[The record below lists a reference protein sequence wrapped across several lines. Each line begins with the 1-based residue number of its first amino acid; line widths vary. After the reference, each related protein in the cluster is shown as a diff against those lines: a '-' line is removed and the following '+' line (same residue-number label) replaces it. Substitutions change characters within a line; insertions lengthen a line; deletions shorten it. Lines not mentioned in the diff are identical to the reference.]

1 MKKLIVIGLFFAPAF
16 INAQELNCKVQILS
30 PSIQTSPADKQTL
43 ESLQQ
48 NIFEMLN
55 NTRWTT
61 ETFKPEEK
69 IECSIV
75 MNINEHPS
83 QDEFGGTIQITSSRT
98 IFNTNYSSTVFNF
111 VDENFKFT
119 YQRNTPFIFSIDM
132 HRSNITS
139 VIAFYAYMIIAY
151 DYDTFSP
158 EGGTKYF
165 VKAQQIANNAQSASE
180 PGWRAAEGD
189 RNRYWLVDNHLHQVF
204 KPLRQ
209 AFYKYHRL
217 GFDKMYDDVAAGRK
231 AVLESLDLVQAVATA
246 RPASFNVQLFF
257 SAKVTELVNLF
268 SGAPEDEK
276 MKGYNL
282 CKKMDPGNSTKYA
295 AIIKKN

>member
-1 MKKLIVIGLFFAPAF
+1 MKKGFVIGFLLIGVFS
-16 INAQELNCKVQILS
+16 NAQELNCKVQILS

-48 NIFEMLN
+48 NIFELLN

-61 ETFKPEEK
+61 ETYKPEEK
-69 IECSIV
+69 IECNMVI
-75 MNINEHPS
+75 NINEHPS
-83 QDEFGGTIQITSSRT
+83 QDEYGGTIQISSSRPV
-98 IFNTNYSSTVFNF
+98 FNTSYTSTVFNF
-111 VDENFKFT
+111 VDENFKIT
-119 YQRNTPFIFSIDM
+119 YQRNTPFIFSMDM

-139 VIAFYAYMIIAY
+139 IVAFYAYMVIAY

-165 VKAQQIANNAQSASE
+165 VKAQQIVNNAQSAGE

-217 GFDKMYDDVAAGRK
+217 GFDKMYEDVASGRK
-231 AVLESLDLVQAVATA
+231 AVIESLDLIQQVATA

-257 SAKVTELVNLF
+257 SAKVTELVNLL

-276 MKGYNL
+276 MRGYNL

-295 AIIKKN
+295 NIIKKN

>member
-1 MKKLIVIGLFFAPAF
+1 MKKIFSILLLLSAVWAE
-16 INAQELNCKVQILS
+16 AQELNCKVQILS

-48 NIFEMLN
+48 QIFDLLN
-55 NTRWTT
+55 NTKWTT
-61 ETFKPEEK
+61 EAFKTEEK
-69 IECSIV
+69 IECNIII
-75 MNINEHPS
+75 NINEHPS
-83 QDEFGGTIQITSSRT
+83 QDEYGGTIQVSSSRT
-98 IFNTNYSSTVFNF
+98 AFNSNYSSTVFNY
-111 VDENFKFT
+111 VDENFKFS
-119 YQRNTPFIFSIDM
+119 YQRNTPFIFSIDI

-151 DYDTFSP
+151 DYDTYSP

-165 VKAQQIANNAQSASE
+165 VKAQQIVNNAQSAAE
-180 PGWRAAEGD
+180 PGWRAAEGE
-189 RNRYWLVDNHLHQVF
+189 RNRYWLVDNHLHQVY

-217 GFDKMYDDVAAGRK
+217 GFDKMYEDVAVGRK
-231 AVLESLDLVQAVATA
+231 AVLESLELIQQVATA
-246 RPASFNVQLFF
+246 RPGSFNVQLFF

-282 CKKMDPGNSTKYA
+282 CKKMDPGNSTKYQQ
-295 AIIKKN
+295 IIKKN